1 MDFYN
6 VRGKDGVGKD
16 YSMIN
21 YNFSP
26 RCFQLLIESSV
37 GRTELEYFCS
47 ICVQQASAVT
57 VNLQLDRDECFKIP
71 TYWHDR
77 SLTDLY

>member
-6 VRGKDGVGKD
+6 VRGRDGVGKD

-37 GRTELEYFCS
+37 G
-47 ICVQQASAVT
+47 
-57 VNLQLDRDECFKIP
+57 
-71 TYWHDR
+71 
-77 SLTDLY
+77 